1 MKLEL
6 HLKDEDKIQLLE
18 EEIFQLKQ
26 KLEVS
31 KLVSLNQSN
40 INESE
45 SFTEFFGVVDSNF
58 NMLSINDHWK
68 NPLNESQEKP
78 YGKKCYSV
86 FCGLN
91 KPCDG
96 CTISARDTNK
106 LVWYFLQ
113 LQPDGKERQ
122 CRRSIITPVT
132 NIEPFELTLKETD
145 LFYEQLFESTGDS
158 LLIIDCKG
166 QILKFTNKLCE
177 MLSYT
182 MDEFSN
188 LAIFDID
195 DPTNSLTFSERVV
208 QVEREKGAIF
218 ETDLISKM
226 GKLIPVECSTSP
238 IKYHNKTVFFTA
250 IRNIEKRKVAQ
261 KELLESEIRF
271 RSLVE
276 NATDLVM
283 RFDRDHRHVFVNTA
297 SLSVLGIPPE
307 EFIGKTHQEMDFPDD
322 LCEFWEDEMD
332 KVFESGISDI
342 VDFSVNAK
350 GKEIYFEWQLIP
362 EFDTEDE
369 IPYLLAIARDVS
381 KRTMSEKALEEALK
395 TKDKFFSIIAHDLRN
410 PFGSLRTLSEYLQ
423 NNEDLTKEE
432 VKEFAEIIHTS
443 ACQGYD
449 LLENLLE
456 WSRSQRGNIKWQPQ
470 EFDLVTSID
479 SNIRLV
485 RANIHK
491 KQIKVN
497 FKADKSHYVFA
508 DKYMIDTIIRNLL
521 ANAVKFTY
529 MNGNIDIDILEQ
541 TEHYRISIKD
551 DGKGITKDNQA
562 KLFDLDNQHSSV
574 GTAMETGTGLG
585 LILCKEFIDTNNGK
599 IWVESEEG
607 MGSCFSFTVPK
618 K

>member
-1 MKLEL
+1 MELEID
-6 HLKDEDKIQLLE
+6 LKDEDKIRLLE

-31 KLVSLNQSN
+31 TVVSLNQNN
-40 INESE
+40 ISAFKNS
-45 SFTEFFGVVDSNF
+45 TDLFGVVDSDF
-58 NMLSINDHWK
+58 NVLSINDHWK
-68 NPLNESQEKP
+68 NSLSESQEKL

-86 FCGLN
+86 FFGLN
-91 KPCDG
+91 EPCDG
-96 CTISARDTNK
+96 CSISANVTNK
-106 LVWYFLQ
+106 LVWSFIQPQ
-113 LQPDGKERQ
+113 LDGKERA
-122 CRRSIITPVT
+122 CRISEITPA
-132 NIEPFELTLKETD
+132 NDIEPIELTIKESD
-145 LFYEQLFESTGDS
+145 LFYEQLFESTGDP

-166 QILKFTNKLCE
+166 RILKFTKKLCE

-188 LAIFDID
+188 LTIFDID
-195 DPTNSLTFSERVV
+195 DPTNSLTFDERVA
-208 QVEREKGAIF
+208 QVEREKGAVF
-218 ETDLISKM
+218 ETDLISKP
-226 GKLIPVECSTSP
+226 GKLIPVECSSSP
-238 IKYHNKTVFFTA
+238 IKYHNKIVFFVTL
-250 IRNIEKRKVAQ
+250 RNIEKRNIAQ

-283 RFDRDHRHVFVNTA
+283 RFDRDHRHVFANSA
-297 SLSVLGIPPE
+297 SLPVLGIPPE
-307 EFIGKTHQEMDFPDD
+307 EFIGKTHQEMGFPDD
-322 LCEFWEDEMD
+322 LCELWEDEMD

-342 VDFSVNAK
+342 INFSINTK

-369 IPYLLAIARDVS
+369 IPFLLAVARDVS
-381 KRTMSEKALEEALK
+381 KRTKSEMALEEALK

-423 NNEDLTKEE
+423 NNEDLSKEE
-432 VKEFAEIIHTS
+432 IKEFAEIIHTS

-456 WSRSQRGNIKWQPQ
+456 WSRSQRGNINWQPQ
-470 EFDLVTSID
+470 EFDLVDSIN
-479 SNIRLV
+479 SNIRLIQ
-485 RANIHK
+485 ANIHK
-491 KQIKVN
+491 KQIN
-497 FKADKSHYVFA
+497 IDFKTEKSYYVFA

-529 MNGNIDIDILEQ
+529 IHGNIDIVISEQ
-541 TEHYRISIKD
+541 TEHYCVSVKD
-551 DGKGITKDNQA
+551 DGKGISNDNQI

-585 LILCKEFIDTNNGK
+585 LILCKEFIDTNNGD
-599 IWVESEEG
+599 IWVESEKG
-607 MGSCFSFTVPK
+607 AGSCFSFTVPK